1 MDQRGELRGAHILGS
16 VKKMCQAGNQ
26 VVFDDSGSYVV
37 NKATGKRTWLEEKNG
52 IYIMKVQ
59 IPKAPVFAGLG
70 TLI

>member
-1 MDQRGELRGAHILGS
+1 MKPLGS

-26 VVFDDSGSYVV
+26 VVFDDSGSYVI
-37 NKATGKRTWLEEKNG
+37 NKVTGKRTWLEEKNG
-52 IYIMKVQ
+52 ICIMKVQ